1 MNINQMK
8 HAASRAGTLMK
19 ALSNE
24 TRLMLLCQIGEGE
37 KSVTELTEALEM
49 RPASISQQL
58 ALLRKD
64 NLVSTR
70 RDGQTI
76 YYSLHG
82 DEAKNIIAVL
92 YELYCKDIEDE

>member
-8 HAASRAGTLMK
+8 DAASRASILMK

-24 TRLMLLCQIGEGE
+24 TRLMLLCQMGEGE
-37 KSVTELTEALEM
+37 VSVTELAQTLEM

-64 NLVSTR
+64 QLVTTR
-70 RDGQTI
+70 REGQTI
-76 YYSLHG
+76 YYSLDG
-82 DEAKNIIAVL
+82 DEAKNIINVL
-92 YELYCKDIEDE
+92 YELYCKDAEEA